1 MIDYA
6 EVFVQPDAH
15 DEALDPLDSTV
26 VVAPS
31 DDRTLLPAPAPGW
44 ETVARALVAPVLGD
58 GSTVVAV
65 GYDEPGL
72 DALAVSERA
81 TR

>member
-1 MIDYA
+1 MSSDQA
-6 EVFVQPDAH
+6 FRVL
-15 DEALDPLDSTV
+15 AL
-26 VVAPS
+26 
-31 DDRTLLPAPAPGW
+31 LL
-44 ETVARALVAPVLGD
+44 VRSVALVAPVLGD